1 MSPGTVAKYAQHI
14 KYIRNVK
21 AREQLHI
28 FKKSNLVN
36 VKGFHMEGLGQ
47 WDAADRQVFDQF
59 LHQQRRKRIVMR
71 SETLFL
77 ANPYQYLLLDAEHLK
92 ALNLMPD
99 TATDAEQQPR
109 RLDAFVM
116 YTGIRKALAQHC
128 PQLTCLDV
136 KGSAPKLTNE
146 LLTTAF
152 AGIEH
157 LQLT

>member
-1 MSPGTVAKYAQHI
+1 MAKMSPGTVAKYAQHI

-109 RLDAFVM
+109 RLDASPLSF
-116 YTGIRKALAQHC
+116 
-128 PQLTCLDV
+128 
-136 KGSAPKLTNE
+136 SN
-146 LLTTAF
+146 
-152 AGIEH
+152 
-157 LQLT
+157 